1 MFEKING
8 IKASAEKKVRLKV
21 REKAIEKAKVRI
33 ALSTNARLEDFSGEE
48 LEVIV
53 KEEEDKLYAEA
64 KSKGGM
70 ALLVLLGM
78 DVI

>member
-1 MFEKING
+1 M
-8 IKASAEKKVRLKV
+8 
-21 REKAIEKAKVRI
+21 RI